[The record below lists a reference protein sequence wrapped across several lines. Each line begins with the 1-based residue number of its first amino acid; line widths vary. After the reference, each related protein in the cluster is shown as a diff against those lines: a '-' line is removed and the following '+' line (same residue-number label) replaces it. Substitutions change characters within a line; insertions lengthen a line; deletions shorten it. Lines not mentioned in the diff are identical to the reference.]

1 MNQGFEGLDGET
13 PACVSDDILLT
24 WAPCTRGDKGYEIEM
39 WDLGL
44 QEWVRVAA
52 TDDHMLECILSNI
65 LSGILYRFRVTA
77 VTKDGNV
84 SFPRCDHKPKKH
96 STSKMKRVTELQDF
110 FFSKRP
116 FIGRRG
122 LKRVI

>member
-1 MNQGFEGLDGET
+1 MGFEGLDGET

-52 TDDHMLECILSNI
+52 TDDHKPECILSNI

-84 SFPRCDHKPKKH
+84 SFPSDPSDAFVLDMPGKY
-96 STSKMKRVTELQDF
+96 SLFLVNELAFLPPHQYMF
-110 FFSKRP
+110 
-116 FIGRRG
+116 
-122 LKRVI
+122 